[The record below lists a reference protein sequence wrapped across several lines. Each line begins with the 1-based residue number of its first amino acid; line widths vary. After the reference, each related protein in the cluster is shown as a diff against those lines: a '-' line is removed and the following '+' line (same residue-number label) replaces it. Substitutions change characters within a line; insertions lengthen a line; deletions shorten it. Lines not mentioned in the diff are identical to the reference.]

1 LYKINTF
8 YRSKHSADD
17 AGVLGVRQYLPQWIQ
32 DEMIVCDGEWSQ
44 ELVRNWDAGGL
55 SEL

>member
-1 LYKINTF
+1 
-8 YRSKHSADD
+8 
-17 AGVLGVRQYLPQWIQ
+17 VRQYLPQWIQ

-55 SEL
+55 SEI